1 MNLHKLI
8 FISAVYLCWMNAFSN
23 NVPVDS
29 LSHELGKSDIS
40 SIEQADIN
48 TQLATNYFERGDFPT
63 ALDHEKKH

>member
-1 MNLHKLI
+1 
-8 FISAVYLCWMNAFSN
+8 MNAFSN

-40 SIEQADIN
+40 SLEQADIN